1 MAQNIYLG
9 YATMFIEIY
18 EVHFVCIN
26 VGAY

>member
-9 YATMFIEIY
+9 SATMFIEIS
-18 EVHFVCIN
+18 EVHFICIN